1 MQGALARVE
10 TAASDSPSLPVLAR
24 RLLSPSSAPAHL
36 RMDRLGV
43 DSRLVRVSFSLGR
56 LRALSP
62 CELEVARWANEGH
75 PNPAIASLRQT
86 SIHTVARHMANLLA
100 KLHIGARLDLA
111 TIPELNAWAPPRL
124 QIPANDGAGNAW
136 LSAKGLAVDPQ
147 EVASIWC
154 EMAAGQWVALSSID
168 TAALTHVMLRRV
180 SGAPVAWAAL
190 QTRERDVLD
199 LVARRFAQKVIAI
212 KLGLAPST
220 VSAALRSA
228 RSRLG
233 FTSFGRLVRAYC
245 AAREVLDETSQG
257 FGDPSLPG
265 ATQERTLLGG
275 QPVRQ

>member
-1 MQGALARVE
+1 VKCREERHARSVGLGE
-10 TAASDSPSLPVLAR
+10 N
-24 RLLSPSSAPAHL
+24 
-36 RMDRLGV
+36 GV
-43 DSRLVRVSFSLGR
+43 DSRLVRVSFSLGP

-75 PNPAIASLRQT
+75 ANPAIASLRQT

-100 KLHIGARLDLA
+100 KLRIGARLDLA
-111 TIPELNAWAPPRL
+111 TIPELSAWAPPCL
-124 QIPANDGAGNAW
+124 QIPANDGASHAW
-136 LSAKGLAVDPQ
+136 LSAESLAIDPQ
-147 EVASIWC
+147 EVLSLWR

-180 SGAPVAWAAL
+180 SAAPAPWAAL
-190 QTRERDVLD
+190 RTRERHVLD

-245 AAREVLDETSQG
+245 AVREVLDETSPG

-265 ATQERTLLGG
+265 ATQERTLLRG
-275 QPVRQ
+275 QTARE